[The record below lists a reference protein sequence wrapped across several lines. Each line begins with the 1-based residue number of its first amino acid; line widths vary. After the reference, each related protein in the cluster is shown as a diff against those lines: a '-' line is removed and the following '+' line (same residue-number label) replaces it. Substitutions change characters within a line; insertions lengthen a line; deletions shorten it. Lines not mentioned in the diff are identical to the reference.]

1 MKIQIF
7 LDVFKEF
14 MNTGLTIYIFH
25 IGHIYLK
32 TSKK

>member
-7 LDVFKEF
+7 LDALKEF
-14 MNTGLTIYIFH
+14 MNTGVTIYIFH
-25 IGHIYLK
+25 IGHSYLK